1 MRYTSKKIG
10 VALHLRYFRL
20 NEHFCH
26 SAYAVYFNLLVGIY
40 PARFG
45 DRAIADV
52 QDSILSYLK

>member
-1 MRYTSKKIG
+1 MRYTSKKVG

-20 NEHFCH
+20 NERFRH
-26 SAYAVYFNLLVGIY
+26 SAYAVYFDLLVDIY

-52 QDSILSYLK
+52 QDSIFPYLK